1 MHSLQQEKVRD
12 IINSRHIWH
21 FLSKW
26 QIFIKLWWL
35 LGFTS
40 TQGWCSGRFPS
51 IRLCTTCTSLHFE
64 LFLHSQTQFL
74 MLTLGLLKTSCQ
86 THCYQL
92 SLFSARVLWEVA
104 ETRLAPHALRSS
116 SGLPAHAT
124 GMLFYLSLLW
134 LQGPWSHTMTLLL
147 FTDALARKL
156 QQSGCGSKWQIM
168 KNRENRA
175 LESLN
180 EQSLWLHGWVQASF
194 RLSGTLAENC

>member
-40 TQGWCSGRFPS
+40 TQGWCSGRFLS

-92 SLFSARVLWEVA
+92 SLSSARVLWEVA
-104 ETRLAPHALRSS
+104 ETRLAPRALRSS

-156 QQSGCGSKWQIM
+156 QQRGCGSKWQW
-168 KNRENRA
+168 KTGRTE
-175 LESLN
+175 
-180 EQSLWLHGWVQASF
+180 LWRV
-194 RLSGTLAENC
+194 